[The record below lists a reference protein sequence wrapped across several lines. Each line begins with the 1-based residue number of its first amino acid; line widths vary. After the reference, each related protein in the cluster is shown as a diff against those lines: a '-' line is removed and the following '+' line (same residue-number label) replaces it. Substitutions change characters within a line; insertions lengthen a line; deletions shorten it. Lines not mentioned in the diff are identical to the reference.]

1 MRKILEE
8 LRQQHARD
16 EARLDEIL
24 AEISRQGSS
33 AEQRERAYAEM
44 AKFNQELL
52 RRNEIV
58 MGESLDNVATSSRE
72 LREEIGV
79 LGKEIREN
87 RKWVRAQTQAILR
100 VIDRLD
106 EQGGLGSATA

>member
-1 MRKILEE
+1 MRTTRNILEE

-33 AEQRERAYAEM
+33 AEQRERAWAEM
-44 AKFNQELL
+44 AKFNQESL

-58 MGESLDNVATSSRE
+58 MREGSEAVAEVGHALVKE
-72 LREEIGV
+72 LH
-79 LGKEIREN
+79 EN
-87 RKWVRAQTQAILR
+87 SEWVRAQTQAILR
-100 VIDRLD
+100 ILD
-106 EQGGLGSATA
+106 ILKGDDGPSAEPA